1 MTMNSQNPAADAAA
15 ALILAHEILYEIG
28 IPASGDVAERV
39 ALRIETALNQLVGQ
53 ERERWVAICK
63 RRAVLWTN
71 TPMASSPLGREE
83 SRARANEATY
93 LADAIRSG

>member
-1 MTMNSQNPAADAAA
+1 MNSQNQATDAAA

-28 IPASGDVAERV
+28 IPVSADVAERV
-39 ALRIETALNQLVGQ
+39 AQRIETALNQLVGR

>member
-1 MTMNSQNPAADAAA
+1 MNSQNQTADAAA

-28 IPASGDVAERV
+28 IPASADVAERV
-39 ALRIETALNQLVGQ
+39 ALRIETALNQLVGR
-53 ERERWVAICK
+53 ERERWVAMCK